1 MVVLVSCQMLWQS
14 RRNWMVRQRRRTM
27 RYASWRN
34 ASGDGRRDWSMLQL
48 CGFSSALTSGVRL
61 GMVAELGV
69 HTVF

>member
-1 MVVLVSCQMLWQS
+1 
-14 RRNWMVRQRRRTM
+14 
-27 RYASWRN
+27 
-34 ASGDGRRDWSMLQL
+34 MLQL